1 MGLIAIDWKP
11 SRSKLR
17 EFAVIWLVAFSLIA
31 ALVAW
36 KLGCFSGG
44 GSWIIPHFLWALAV
58 LVGITGILFPGA
70 VRPVYI
76 AWMGMAFPIGWLI
89 SHVLL
94 ALIYYGLFTLIAVAF
109 RLLGR
114 DSLKLKFNQAA
125 ATYWEKLEPE
135 TSTKRYLQKF

>member
-31 ALVAW
+31 ALLAW
-36 KLGCFSGG
+36 KMGCFSGA
-44 GSWIIPHFLWALAV
+44 GSWRIPVFLWALAV
-58 LVGITGILFPGA
+58 LVGITGIILPGA

-76 AWMGMAFPIGWLI
+76 AWMGIAFPIGWLL

-94 ALIYYGLFTLIAVAF
+94 ALIYYGLFTLIAAVF

-114 DSLKLKFNQAA
+114 DSLKRKFDQAA
-125 ATYWEKLEPE
+125 ATYWEKHEPAA
-135 TSTKRYLQKF
+135 STKRYLQKF